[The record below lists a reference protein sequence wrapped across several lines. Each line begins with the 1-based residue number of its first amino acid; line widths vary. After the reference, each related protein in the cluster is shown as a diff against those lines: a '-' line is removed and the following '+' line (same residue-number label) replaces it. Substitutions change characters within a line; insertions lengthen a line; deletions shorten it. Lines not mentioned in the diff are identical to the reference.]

1 MIVFATD
8 FSLWKFCCFRLWM
21 VHYPT
26 TSSYKN
32 LRCKWDDHSNW
43 GYVDEIYISTDKL
56 RSFDKPLKMVA
67 QVFRCFFGSKTH
79 LVGGSQSY
87 RIPPLL
93 ITVNQHSTWKLMV
106 GRRSFPF
113 AARPI
118 FRGELLVSGSVCQ
131 KRNLTSSGHEG
142 NRQKLSVSFG
152 LLK

>member
-8 FSLWKFCCFRLWM
+8 FSLWKFCWFRLWM
-21 VHYPT
+21 VHYPK

-32 LRCKWDDHSNW
+32 LRCKSDDHSNW

-93 ITVNQHSTWKLMV
+93 ITVTCWCMH
-106 GRRSFPF
+106 
-113 AARPI
+113 RP
-118 FRGELLVSGSVCQ
+118 
-131 KRNLTSSGHEG
+131 
-142 NRQKLSVSFG
+142 FG
-152 LLK
+152 LWHEPCMKNGARFQLISMDDVTTKTLTNQIDFISIKVPSLKPT